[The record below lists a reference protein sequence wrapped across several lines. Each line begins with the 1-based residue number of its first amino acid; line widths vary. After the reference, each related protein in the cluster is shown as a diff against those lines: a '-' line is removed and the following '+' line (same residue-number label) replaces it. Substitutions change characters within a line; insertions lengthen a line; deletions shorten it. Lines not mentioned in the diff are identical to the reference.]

1 MREERSLWG
10 WAWVC
15 ATTKPSNL
23 TPVPHYTHRAICSPA
38 SGGDTTPSPAVKGGH
53 FGCAQARAHFP
64 PFTLAYT
71 WTHPYEALGK
81 SRLPRWQIPGPSEGG
96 TSEQKGSLQ
105 RPICAPCW
113 ALLTLAYP
121 LQTGAKTWP
130 ILLGFLED
138 FGFKA
143 IRMAYWGEQF
153 VIQLRGSPQSSP
165 RKFRSSILATVLQD
179 SAFTL
184 IYPAL
189 PSKFSPP
196 STSFQLSG
204 PGTQL
209 LVCSGMAPPPQF
221 PYPWPPASETPGV
234 CPSGTPILPLHSLTL
249 CSTLPYTCHLSQ
261 VSPSP
266 VMAVLPVQLVGSP
279 FYVPAILPSRNPFT
293 QVHTPQDLPH
303 SEGRLGLANPT
314 APLI

>member
-143 IRMAYWGEQF
+143 IRMTYWGGTICHTITWKSPELPQKVQ
-153 VIQLRGSPQSSP
+153 VIHTGYCPELRAQAPSS
-165 RKFRSSILATVLQD
+165 RLT
-179 SAFTL
+179 
-184 IYPAL
+184 L
-189 PSKFSPP
+189 PSKILPSLSSTQPCLPNSP
-196 STSFQLSG
+196 
-204 PGTQL
+204 
-209 LVCSGMAPPPQF
+209 
-221 PYPWPPASETPGV
+221 
-234 CPSGTPILPLHSLTL
+234 LPLHPSSFRVQALSSWSAAAWHPLSSSLIPGL
-249 CSTLPYTCHLSQ
+249 RPQRPQGSAHLAPQFSH
-261 VSPSP
+261 
-266 VMAVLPVQLVGSP
+266 
-279 FYVPAILPSRNPFT
+279 FIL
-293 QVHTPQDLPH
+293 
-303 SEGRLGLANPT
+303 
-314 APLI
+314 

>member
-1 MREERSLWG
+1 MSYNYVE
-10 WAWVC
+10 
-15 ATTKPSNL
+15 
-23 TPVPHYTHRAICSPA
+23 VPRAPPES
-38 SGGDTTPSPAVKGGH
+38 SG
-53 FGCAQARAHFP
+53 
-64 PFTLAYT
+64 
-71 WTHPYEALGK
+71 HPYWLLSRAK
-81 SRLPRWQIPGPSEGG
+81 STG
-96 TSEQKGSLQ
+96 TLF
-105 RPICAPCW
+105 PFDTP
-113 ALLTLAYP
+113 
-121 LQTGAKTWP
+121 
-130 ILLGFLED
+130 
-138 FGFKA
+138 
-143 IRMAYWGEQF
+143 
-153 VIQLRGSPQSSP
+153 
-165 RKFRSSILATVLQD
+165 LQD

-209 LVCSGMAPPPQF
+209 LVCSGTAPHPQF
-221 PYPWPPASETPGV
+221 PYPWPPASEPPGV

-266 VMAVLPVQLVGSP
+266 AMAFLPVQLVGSP